1 MLASREQAIVLI
13 TGISAAGKSTVA
25 QLLAERLPRSVHVRG
40 DVFRRMIVGGRADM
54 TADPSDEAVRQLEL
68 RYRLMVTMCQAY
80 FDAGFTIVAHD
91 VILGGHLAEVVA
103 SITRRPLIVV
113 VLAPRAEVVSAR
125 ENARQKTGYGGDL
138 TPELLDRGLQM
149 DTGRLGLWLDTSE
162 QTPSETVDAIL
173 QRAWNE
179 GRIA

>member
-1 MLASREQAIVLI
+1 M
-13 TGISAAGKSTVA
+13 
-25 QLLAERLPRSVHVRG
+25 
-40 DVFRRMIVGGRADM
+40 
-54 TADPSDEAVRQLEL
+54 
-68 RYRLMVTMCQAY
+68 
-80 FDAGFTIVAHD
+80 
-91 VILGGHLAEVVA
+91 
-103 SITRRPLIVV
+103 

-125 ENARQKTGYGGDL
+125 ENARHKTGYGGDL
-138 TPELLDRGLQM
+138 TPEILDRGLQM